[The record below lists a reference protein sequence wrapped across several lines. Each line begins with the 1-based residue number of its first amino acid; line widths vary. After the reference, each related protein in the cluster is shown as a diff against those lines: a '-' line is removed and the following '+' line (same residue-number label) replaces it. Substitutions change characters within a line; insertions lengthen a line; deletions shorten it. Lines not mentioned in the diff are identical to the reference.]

1 MNVEKKQFALKLQ
14 LEIIWWI
21 VTAIVTFMIVY
32 PILNNMVKYS
42 FLYDNII
49 SILVFITYTRY
60 IFLLKH
66 TFLAQWQAAKF
77 VIIFASIPLV
87 FKLIEWIF
95 NFQSFLQTEGL
106 QSFSEHFKSG
116 INYEAQQTLLT
127 YMRREF
133 LFFGVGSVIVGIL
146 FPIRLLISFW
156 RVYNKSGKV

>member
-1 MNVEKKQFALKLQ
+1 
-14 LEIIWWI
+14 
-21 VTAIVTFMIVY
+21 
-32 PILNNMVKYS
+32 
-42 FLYDNII
+42 
-49 SILVFITYTRY
+49 
-60 IFLLKH
+60 LKH